1 MSEVGPRF
9 GVWCMVYG
17 SWASYHH
24 PRDPVDASW
33 ERNRDQILEAEE
45 LGYDSTLV
53 AQHIFNPSGDEY
65 DQLDAWSG
73 SAALAA
79 ITSRIEIITA
89 IKPYLAHP
97 VVLAKQA
104 LQLDAI
110 SGGRNAI
117 NVVNAWFKPEFE
129 RAGIQF
135 AHHDERYTYGREWLE
150 VVERL
155 LRGERTTFAGKY
167 FNIDGY
173 QLRPRSRYRERPL
186 IYVGGQSS
194 EARAL
199 GVELGDVFFMNGQPI
214 ERVIAIIED
223 VSSRPRVGS
232 PVRFGM
238 AAFVIARETD
248 EEAQAE
254 LAAAWDLAA
263 LDTSQHESV
272 YKNADPDSTM
282 WKTLDELPHIGSN
295 GGTSAGLVG
304 SYDDVARRISDFHE
318 AGVELFMLQ
327 FQPFEP
333 EMRRFAHEVIPR
345 VRRLSGASRTTSR
358 AAR

>member
-1 MSEVGPRF
+1 MPQVEPRF

-24 PRDPVDASW
+24 PEDPVDASW
-33 ERNRDQILEAEE
+33 ERNKGQILEAEE

-79 ITSRIEIITA
+79 LTSRIEIITA

-104 LQLDAI
+104 LQIDAI

-129 RAGIQF
+129 RAGINF
-135 AHHDERYTYGREWLE
+135 AHHDERYVYGQEWLE
-150 VVERL
+150 IVESL
-155 LRGERTTFAGKY
+155 MRGERTSFRGKY
-167 FNIDGY
+167 FEIDGY
-173 QLRPRSRYRERPL
+173 QLRPKSRYRERPL
-186 IYVGGQSS
+186 VYVGGQSS
-194 EARAL
+194 QARQL
-199 GVELGDVFFMNGQPI
+199 GVDLGDVFFMNGQPLDRI
-214 ERVIAIIED
+214 AAIIDD
-223 VSSRPRVGS
+223 VSSRPRTGL

-238 AAFVIARETD
+238 AAYVIARDTD
-248 EEAQAE
+248 EEARAE
-254 LAAAWDLAA
+254 LAAAWKLAA
-263 LDTSQHESV
+263 LDSDQHDSV
-272 YKNADPDSTM
+272 YENADPDSAM

-304 SYDDVARRISDFHE
+304 GYDTVARRISQFRE

-345 VRRLSGASRTTSR
+345 VRQLSRTAT
-358 AAR
+358 